1 MGCQGSN
8 TGRRLSRL
16 VWCVVR
22 PPSLRVLRVC
32 PWLFVLLAA
41 LTIVTAQEPEV
52 AVQIVSPTADSY
64 LSGQTLL
71 QAAIVPAPLVSRVTQ
86 VRFFANGQQVC
97 NITDVSRLECTW
109 DAGPEIRP
117 HVIRVVAELH
127 GGGRVVS
134 SVRTKDLD
142 IAERSSVEVTQI
154 TAVVTDRGRFVKGI
168 PQGAFRILE
177 DGKPQAISH
186 FTAEGAP
193 LEIVVALDVSGSMT
207 DAMVQLKNA
216 VGRFLDRLG
225 PNDQVSLVAFNDAMF
240 TLARRETSRE
250 ARARAVSR
258 LAPWGG
264 TALYDVIIRSFD
276 LLSRQP
282 GRRVLVIF
290 SDGDDVASHATLANV
305 EDAVRGSDATLFMVG
320 LGRGARLATLKQGI
334 EQLADLS
341 GGRSLF
347 VERTD
352 RLDEPFSEIIEEL
365 SNQYLI
371 GYESTNPARD
381 GAWREVRVEVP
392 GTSYTVRARQGYR
405 GPAS

>member
-1 MGCQGSN
+1 M
-8 TGRRLSRL
+8 L
-16 VWCVVR
+16 
-22 PPSLRVLRVC
+22 
-32 PWLFVLLAA
+32 VLLTA
-41 LTIVTAQEPEV
+41 LAIVTAQEPDI
-52 AVQIVSPTADSY
+52 AVHIVSPTADSY
-64 LSGQTLL
+64 LSGQTRL

-97 NITDVSRLECTW
+97 NITDTTRLECTW

-117 HVIRVVAELH
+117 HVIRVVAELQ
-127 GGGRVVS
+127 GGGRVIS

-154 TAVVTDRGRFVKGI
+154 TAVVTDRGRFVKGL
-168 PQGAFRILE
+168 PQQAFRIVE
-177 DGKPQAISH
+177 DGVPQAVSH

-193 LEIVVALDVSGSMT
+193 LEIVVALDVSGSMA

-216 VGRFLDRLG
+216 VTRFLDRLG
-225 PNDQVSLVAFNDAMF
+225 PDDQVSLVAFNDAMF

-264 TALYDVIIRSFD
+264 TALYDVIIKAFD

-290 SDGDDVASHATLANV
+290 SDGDDVASHATLGNV
-305 EDAVRGSDATLFMVG
+305 EEAVRSSDATLFMVG
-320 LGRGARLATLKQGI
+320 LGRGVRLQTLKQGI
-334 EQLADLS
+334 ERLADLS

-352 RLDEPFSEIIEEL
+352 RLDEPFAEIIEEL

-371 GYESTNPARD
+371 GYESTNTARD

-405 GPAS
+405 GPTS